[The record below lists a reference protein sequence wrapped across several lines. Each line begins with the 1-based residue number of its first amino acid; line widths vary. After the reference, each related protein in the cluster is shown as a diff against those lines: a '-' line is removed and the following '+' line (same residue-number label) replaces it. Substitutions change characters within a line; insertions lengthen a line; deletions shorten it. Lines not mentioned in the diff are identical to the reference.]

1 MTPKC
6 RVAFGLNMGIVLS
19 GTLVGLSYIV
29 RPDMTHYHL
38 EVIGVDWSSL
48 APGVQTLLLVLMK
61 GTGDAALTASLA
73 IALFLLIPFR
83 RGESWSRWAILLVGL
98 TLLVPMLIGAVY
110 LAFTTGASSP
120 WWLNAGALV
129 ILLAG
134 FFLSAD
140 LAKGQDSAYGRAPY
154 ASHQ

>member
-1 MTPKC
+1 MTRQC
-6 RVAFGLNMGIVLS
+6 RIAFGLNMLIALS
-19 GTLVGLSYIV
+19 GTVVGVSYLVRS
-29 RPDMTHYHL
+29 DMTSYHH

-83 RGESWSRWAILLVGL
+83 RGENWSRWAILIVGV

-110 LAFTTGASSP
+110 LAYTTGASSP
-120 WWLNAGALV
+120 WWLNAGLLA

-134 FFLSAD
+134 FFLSSD
-140 LAKGQDSAYGRAPY
+140 LERHGLG
-154 ASHQ
+154 